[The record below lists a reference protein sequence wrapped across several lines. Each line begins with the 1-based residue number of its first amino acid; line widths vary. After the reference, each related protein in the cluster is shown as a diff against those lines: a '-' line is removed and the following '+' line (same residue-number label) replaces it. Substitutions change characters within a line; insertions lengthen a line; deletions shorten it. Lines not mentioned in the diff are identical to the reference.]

1 MESQPPEMRAS
12 DADRERVAARLREGY
27 AEGRLDV
34 DEFEQRLT
42 AAYASRTYGDLEP
55 LLRDI
60 PLPAESAT
68 AVARTEPTGTADRW
82 RGRIGRRPTSR
93 VGVAV
98 LSGVTR
104 RGAWVVPR
112 RFTAFAF
119 WGGCELDLREAHFE
133 DREVV
138 IRASAVMGGV
148 DIVVPYDAEVE
159 VRGIGIMGGYEHKA
173 TGAGAAG
180 APRIVITGLAF
191 WAGVDVRRADPP
203 AKGADSQP

>member
-1 MESQPPEMRAS
+1 MDSQPPEMRAS

-34 DEFEQRLT
+34 DEFEQRL
-42 AAYASRTYGDLEP
+42 AATYASRTYGDLEP
-55 LLRDI
+55 LLRDL
-60 PLPAESAT
+60 PLPAESGT
-68 AVARTEPTGTADRW
+68 TVARNGPGGTADRW
-82 RGRIGRRPTSR
+82 RNRIGGRPVSR
-93 VGVAV
+93 TGVAV

-138 IRASAVMGGV
+138 VRASAVMGGI

-173 TGAGAAG
+173 TGSGAAG
-180 APRIVITGLAF
+180 APRIVVTGLAF
-191 WAGVDVRRADPP
+191 WGGVDVRRAEPP
-203 AKGADSQP
+203 AKQADSPS